1 MSGECDGTAV
11 RVDGEDIAAAVGQ
24 SLAGA
29 LHGAGI
35 RVLRRNLVTDEP
47 RAPFCGMGVCF
58 ECEVS
63 VDGRLRRACQVH
75 VRPGMVVS
83 TGREHGDE
91 R

>member
-1 MSGECDGTAV
+1 MSGQHDDTAV
-11 RVDGEDIAAAVGQ
+11 CVDGVEVTAVAGQ

-29 LHGAGI
+29 LHDAGI
-35 RVLRRNLVTDEP
+35 RFLRRNLVTEEP

-58 ECEVS
+58 ECEVL

-83 TGREHGDE
+83 TGREHDDE